1 LQLESVYRS
10 ANIVTNICVFAA
22 ADRAKPIAIV
32 IPTRQLLLQLAEANG
47 IAEKSHD
54 ALIHDEKVK
63 GLVLKGL
70 QGTGRKAGLAE
81 FEIIEGVVLTDSEW
95 TPQNVRP
102 FIILCF
108 RDLRYGKREDA
119 DEMKGLLTPAQK
131 LNRRMIVKMYQK
143 EIDAVYGRTKSVL

>member
-1 LQLESVYRS
+1 MSGKRADKKQLESVYRS

-32 IPTRQLLLQLAEANG
+32 IPKGQLLLQLAEANG

-63 GLVLKGL
+63 GLLVKEL
-70 QGTGRKAGLAE
+70 QGTGRKAGLAG

-95 TPQNVRP
+95 TPQNVSSS
-102 FIILCF
+102 LVSLGTG
-108 RDLRYGKREDA
+108 DLRF
-119 DEMKGLLTPAQK
+119 
-131 LNRRMIVKMYQK
+131 
-143 EIDAVYGRTKSVL
+143 